1 MQSETKIC
9 VSIGNVPVDTI
20 SGILDQVDMAEI
32 RIDLAGMDNRELK
45 TIFSSH
51 NNLIATCREGE
62 YDDMER
68 ARLLENAVEYGAA
81 WVDIE
86 ADADP
91 LWRDK
96 MAKTVKAGNCS
107 LILSRHFY
115 THTPSPSELR
125 RLVDEMFEMGA
136 DVVKI
141 ASQVNNTA
149 EAAALLG
156 LYADY
161 KNIVSIG
168 MGPMGVITRLAA
180 PLLGAPFTFASFG
193 DNPLTAAGQ
202 IEYKEIAELID
213 RISSYG

>member
-1 MQSETKIC
+1 MESEAKIC

-20 SGILDQVDMAEI
+20 SVILDQVDMAEI
-32 RIDLAGMDNRELK
+32 RIDMAGLDTRELQ
-45 TIFSSH
+45 TVFSSH
-51 NNLIATCREGE
+51 KNLIATCREGE
-62 YDDMER
+62 FDNEER
-68 ARLLENAVEYGAA
+68 ARLLESAIKYGAA

-86 ADADP
+86 ADSDP
-91 LWRDK
+91 LWRDR
-96 MAKTVKAGNCS
+96 MVKTVKAAKCS

-115 THTPSPSELR
+115 THTPSPAELR
-125 RLVDEMFEMGA
+125 KFVDEMFEMEA

-168 MGPMGVITRLAA
+168 MGPVGVITRLAA

-193 DNPLTAAGQ
+193 DSPLTAAGQ
-202 IEYKEIAELID
+202 IEYKEVAELID
-213 RISSYG
+213 RITSYG